1 MKFPVYLALAIL
13 AVPLAAEP
21 RPNILLIVSEDNGPE
36 LGCYGDPHA
45 RTPRLD
51 RLAAEGVRFNRAF
64 VAQAGCSQSRA
75 SFLTGLYPHQH
86 GQIGLATWGY
96 RLYREETP
104 NLPRQLK
111 AAGYRTGILG
121 KLHVNPESAFPFD
134 FRALPTANFARR
146 NLGEYARAAEGFFT
160 AGAEPFFLSVNYPEA
175 HDPWLRQVD
184 GVPANPQTGR
194 DVRALPYFGVDP
206 PEMREM
212 VADYY
217 NCLSRLDHLV
227 GELLDALERSG
238 KARDTLVVYLGDHGA
253 DFLRGKRT
261 CYEGGLRIPLLL
273 RWPGR
278 AQPQV
283 REELVST
290 VDLLPT
296 LLAAAGAPPVP
307 GAAGRALQPLL
318 AGGPAPWRTHLFAE
332 WHTHAA
338 AANYHPQRAVRDDRY
353 KLIENLLPGV
363 VNPDYADTIRKL
375 EADAVERGEPG
386 FRGGIQRAVAAAA
399 PAVRAGYALM
409 ERPPRYELYDLRED
423 PHEFRNLADS
433 PTHAAILADLGGRL
447 DAWRRETGDPLLDP
461 EKLRRL
467 TAEVTAVRSK
477 AAGRELRWGYP
488 EYFFG
493 REPVPAEAFAPEA
506 SQAGRKKRKE

>member
-1 MKFPVYLALAIL
+1 MKFPVLLALVVL
-13 AVPLAAEP
+13 SVPAAAQP

-51 RLAAEGVRFNRAF
+51 RLASEGVRFNRAF

-96 RLYREETP
+96 RLYREDTP

-184 GVPANPQTGR
+184 GLPANPQQGR
-194 DVRALPYFGVDP
+194 DVRALPYFGIDP
-206 PEMREM
+206 PGMREM

-238 KARDTLVVYLGDHGA
+238 KARDTLIVYLGDHGA

-261 CYEGGLRIPLLL
+261 CYEGGVRIPLLV
-273 RWPGR
+273 RWPGQAR
-278 AQPQV
+278 PQV

-318 AGGPAPWRTHLFAE
+318 AGGPAPWRTHLFTE

-375 EADAVERGEPG
+375 EADAVERGEDG
-386 FRGGIQRAVAAAA
+386 FRGGIARAVETAV
-399 PAVRAGYALM
+399 PAVRAGYAVM

-423 PHEFRNLADS
+423 PHEFRNLAES
-433 PTHAAILADLGGRL
+433 PAHAAILADLAGRL

-461 EKLRRL
+461 ANLRRL

-477 AAGRELRWGYP
+477 AGGRELRWGYP

-493 REPVPAEAFAPEA
+493 REPAPAEASTTGEPR
-506 SQAGRKKRKE
+506 AGRKKRQ

>member
-1 MKFPVYLALAIL
+1 MKSPVLLALVIL
-13 AVPLAAEP
+13 AVPAAAQP

-51 RLAAEGVRFNRAF
+51 RLASEGIRFNRAF

-96 RLYREETP
+96 RLYREDTP

-146 NLGEYARAAEGFFT
+146 NLGEYARAAEGFFA

-184 GVPANPQTGR
+184 GLPANPQTGR
-194 DVRALPYFGVDP
+194 DIRALPYFGIDP

-217 NCLSRLDHLV
+217 NCLSRLDRLV
-227 GELLDALERSG
+227 GDLLDALERSG

-261 CYEGGLRIPLLL
+261 CYEGGVRIPLLL

-278 AQPQV
+278 ARPQV

-296 LLAAAGAPPVP
+296 LLAAAGVPPVP
-307 GAAGRALQPLL
+307 GVAGRALQPLL
-318 AGGPAPWRTHLFAE
+318 GGGPAPWRTHLFTE

-353 KLIENLLPGV
+353 KLIENLLPDV

-375 EADAVERGEPG
+375 EADAVERGEEG
-386 FRGGIQRAVAAAA
+386 FRGGIQRAVAGAA
-399 PAVRAGYALM
+399 PAVRAGYAVM
-409 ERPPRYELYDLRED
+409 ERPPRHELYDLRED
-423 PHEFRNLADS
+423 PHEFRNLAGS
-433 PTHAAILADLGGRL
+433 PAHAAILADLAGRL
-447 DAWRRETGDPLLDP
+447 DAWRRGTGDPLLDP
-461 EKLRRL
+461 ANLNRL

-477 AAGRELRWGYP
+477 SAGRELSWGYP
-488 EYFFG
+488 DYFFG
-493 REPVPAEAFAPEA
+493 REPAPAAPSAPEEA
-506 SQAGRKKRKE
+506 RAGRRKRK

>member
-1 MKFPVYLALAIL
+1 
-13 AVPLAAEP
+13 
-21 RPNILLIVSEDNGPE
+21 
-36 LGCYGDPHA
+36 
-45 RTPRLD
+45 
-51 RLAAEGVRFNRAF
+51 
-64 VAQAGCSQSRA
+64 
-75 SFLTGLYPHQH
+75 
-86 GQIGLATWGY
+86 
-96 RLYREETP
+96 
-104 NLPRQLK
+104 
-111 AAGYRTGILG
+111 
-121 KLHVNPESAFPFD
+121 
-134 FRALPTANFARR
+134 
-146 NLGEYARAAEGFFT
+146 
-160 AGAEPFFLSVNYPEA
+160 
-175 HDPWLRQVD
+175 
-184 GVPANPQTGR
+184 
-194 DVRALPYFGVDP
+194 
-206 PEMREM
+206 M

-238 KARDTLVVYLGDHGA
+238 KARDTLIVYLGDHGA

-261 CYEGGLRIPLLL
+261 CYEGGVRIPLLV
-273 RWPGR
+273 RWPGQAR
-278 AQPQV
+278 PQV

-318 AGGPAPWRTHLFAE
+318 AGGPAPWRTHLFTE

-375 EADAVERGEPG
+375 EADAVERGEDG
-386 FRGGIQRAVAAAA
+386 FRGGIARAVETAV
-399 PAVRAGYALM
+399 PAVRAGYAVM

-423 PHEFRNLADS
+423 PHEFRNLAES
-433 PTHAAILADLGGRL
+433 PAHAAILADLAGRL

-461 EKLRRL
+461 ANLRRL

-477 AAGRELRWGYP
+477 AGGRELRWGYP

-493 REPVPAEAFAPEA
+493 REPAPAEASTTGE
-506 SQAGRKKRKE
+506 SRAGRKKRQ